1 MYKKNFT
8 PSSSP
13 RGRGGQEFEIFSYWT
28 RLLFVAIAFLLIFLL
43 IFVLVNVVT
52 ADPAF
57 AQEPT
62 TIQSFNPQEL
72 LRSALKW
79 VESLGYIG
87 GLVFM
92 LIYIVSTVAFIPG
105 SILTLGAGVLFGV
118 VLGSVYVFVGAALGA
133 IAAFLVGRY
142 LARDWIGKKIE
153 GNQKFAAIDRA
164 VAHAGFKIVLLT
176 RLSPIFPF
184 NLLNY
189 AFGITGVTLKDYAL
203 ASVGMFPATVMY
215 VYIGS
220 LAGDV
225 ARIGSENQPTDS
237 TIQWA
242 IRIVGFIATVAVTL
256 YVTSIARKAIAE
268 ISD

>member
-1 MYKKNFT
+1 MF
-8 PSSSP
+8 SSLTS
-13 RGRGGQEFEIFSYWT
+13 F
-28 RLLFVAIAFLLIFLL
+28 LVVAIAFLLIFLL
-43 IFVLVNVVT
+43 IDVVI
-52 ADPAF
+52 AAPAF
-57 AQEPT
+57 AQDSA
-62 TIQSFNPQEL
+62 TIPSFNPQEL
-72 LRSALKW
+72 LRLALKW

-87 GLVFM
+87 GLVFIF
-92 LIYIVSTVAFIPG
+92 IYIVSTVAFIPG

-118 VLGSVYVFVGAALGA
+118 VLGSLYVFVGATLGA

-164 VAHAGFKIVLLT
+164 VAHEGFKIVLLT
-176 RLSPIFPF
+176 RLSPVFPF

-189 AFGITGVTLKDYAL
+189 AFGVTGVTLKDYAL
-203 ASVGMFPATVMY
+203 ASVGMFPGTVMY

-220 LAGDV
+220 LAGDI
-225 ARIGSENQPTDS
+225 ARLGGENQPTDS
-237 TIQWA
+237 TLQWV

-268 ISD
+268 ISNP

>member
-1 MYKKNFT
+1 MNKQTLT
-8 PSSSP
+8 PNPSP
-13 RGRGGQEFEIFSYWT
+13 SGRAGQEFEMFSSLT
-28 RLLFVAIAFLLIFLL
+28 SFLVVAIAFLLIFLL
-43 IFVLVNVVT
+43 IDVVI

-57 AQEPT
+57 AQDSA
-62 TIQSFNPQEL
+62 TIPSFNPQEF
-72 LRSALKW
+72 LRIALKW

-87 GLVFM
+87 GLVFI

-105 SILTLGAGVLFGV
+105 SLLTLGAGVLFGV
-118 VLGSVYVFVGAALGA
+118 VLGSLYVFVGATLGA

-153 GNQKFAAIDRA
+153 GKKFAAIDRA
-164 VAHAGFKIVLLT
+164 VAHEGFKIVLLT

-189 AFGITGVTLKDYAL
+189 AFGVTGVTLKDYAL
-203 ASVGMFPATVMY
+203 ASVGMFPGTVMY

-220 LAGDV
+220 LAGDI

-237 TIQWA
+237 TIQWV

-268 ISD
+268 ISNP

>member
-1 MYKKNFT
+1 MLLMYKRIISAFKVSRRDTLNKNLI
-8 PSSSP
+8 S
-13 RGRGGQEFEIFSYWT
+13 
-28 RLLFVAIAFLLIFLL
+28 LLFVAIA
-43 IFVLVNVVT
+43 VLVVNL
-52 ADPAF
+52 AIANPAF
-57 AQEPT
+57 AQDAVMLP
-62 TIQSFNPQEL
+62 SFNPQDL

-105 SILTLGAGVLFGV
+105 SVLTLGAGVLFGV
-118 VLGSVYVFVGAALGA
+118 VLGSIYVFVGATLGA

-142 LARDWIGKKIE
+142 LARNWVSKKIE
-153 GNQKFAAIDRA
+153 GNQEFAAIDRA
-164 VAHAGFKIVLLT
+164 LAHAGFKIVLLT

-189 AFGITGVTLKDYAL
+189 AFGVTGVTFKDYAL
-203 ASVGMFPATVMY
+203 ASVGMFPGTVMY

-220 LAGDV
+220 LAGDI

-237 TIQWA
+237 PIQWV

-256 YVTSIARKAIAE
+256 YVTKIASKAIAE
-268 ISD
+268 ISE

>member
-1 MYKKNFT
+1 MDKKILP
-8 PSSSP
+8 PSPSP
-13 RGRGGQEFEIFSYWT
+13 KGREGQEFEIFSCLT
-28 RLLFVAIAFLLIFLL
+28 IFLFVAIAFLLLNAVIA
-43 IFVLVNVVT
+43 N
-52 ADPAF
+52 PAF
-57 AQEPT
+57 AQDSA
-62 TIQSFNPQEL
+62 TIPSFNPQEL
-72 LRSALKW
+72 LRSSLQW

-118 VLGSVYVFVGAALGA
+118 VLGSFYVFVGATLGA

-164 VAHAGFKIVLLT
+164 VAHEGFKIVLLT
-176 RLSPIFPF
+176 RLSPVFPF

-189 AFGITGVTLKDYAL
+189 AFGVTGVTLKDYAL
-203 ASVGMFPATVMY
+203 ASVGMFPGTVMY
-215 VYIGS
+215 VYVGS
-220 LAGDV
+220 LAGDI
-225 ARIGSENQPTDS
+225 ARIGNENQPTDS
-237 TIQWA
+237 TIQWL

-268 ISD
+268 ISN

>member
-1 MYKKNFT
+1 MKKKSVT
-8 PSSSP
+8 PSPSP
-13 RGRGGQEFEIFSYWT
+13 LGRGGQEFDISSC
-28 RLLFVAIAFLLIFLL
+28 LMLCLFVAIALLLSNGFM
-43 IFVLVNVVT
+43 
-52 ADPAF
+52 ASPAF
-57 AQEPT
+57 AQDPP
-62 TIQSFNPQEL
+62 IQSFNPQEL

-118 VLGSVYVFVGAALGA
+118 VLGSLYVFVGATLGA

-153 GNQKFAAIDRA
+153 GNEKFAAIDRA
-164 VAHAGFKIVLLT
+164 VAHEGFKIVLLT
-176 RLSPIFPF
+176 RLSPVFPF

-189 AFGITGVTLKDYAL
+189 AFGVTGVTLKDYAL
-203 ASVGMFPATVMY
+203 ASVGMFPGTVMY

-220 LAGDV
+220 LAGDI
-225 ARIGSENQPTDS
+225 ARIGSENQPIDS
-237 TIQWA
+237 TIQWV

-268 ISD
+268 ISNP

>member
-1 MYKKNFT
+1 MHKKTLT
-8 PSSSP
+8 PSPSP
-13 RGRGGQEFEIFSYWT
+13 KGKGGQEFN
-28 RLLFVAIAFLLIFLL
+28 FVAIAVLLIFLV
-43 IFVLVNVVT
+43 IFLVINVVI

-57 AQEPT
+57 AQDAQIP
-62 TIQSFNPQEL
+62 SFNPQEL

-92 LIYIVSTVAFIPG
+92 LIYIVATVAFIPG
-105 SILTLGAGVLFGV
+105 SVLTLGAGVLFGV
-118 VLGSVYVFVGAALGA
+118 VLGSVYVFVGATLGA

-153 GNQKFAAIDRA
+153 GNPKFDAIDRA
-164 VAHAGFKIVLLT
+164 VSHAGFKIVLLT
-176 RLSPIFPF
+176 RLSPVFPF

-203 ASVGMFPATVMY
+203 ASVGMFPGTVMY

-220 LAGDV
+220 LGGDI
-225 ARIGSENQPTDS
+225 ARIGSENQPTDA
-237 TIQWA
+237 TIRWV
-242 IRIVGFIATVAVTL
+242 IRIVGFIATVAVTI
-256 YVTSIARKAIAE
+256 YAARLARNAIAE
-268 ISD
+268 IS